1 MNKKSKNHLAMTAE
15 ELTRETREFDNG
27 ATPSGKPL
35 DPATRARWEKARA
48 GGSASLYPGP
58 GRPKVGE
65 GAVPVPISVE
75 AGLLRRAIAN
85 ATALGLKRSEYFAK
99 ALQLL
104 TDGYAEVGGRRLT
117 AQASGQPA
125 KAKHTPPKRT
135 RAAG

>member
-1 MNKKSKNHLAMTAE
+1 MNKKSKNNLAMTVE
-15 ELTRETREFDNG
+15 ELACETSEFDGG
-27 ATPSGKPL
+27 ATPKGRTL

-48 GGSASLYPGP
+48 GGSASLYSGP

-85 ATALGLKRSEYFAK
+85 AAALGLKRSEYFAK

-104 TDGYAEVGGRRLT
+104 TDGYVEVGGRRLI

-125 KAKHTPPKRT
+125 KVKHTPHKRT